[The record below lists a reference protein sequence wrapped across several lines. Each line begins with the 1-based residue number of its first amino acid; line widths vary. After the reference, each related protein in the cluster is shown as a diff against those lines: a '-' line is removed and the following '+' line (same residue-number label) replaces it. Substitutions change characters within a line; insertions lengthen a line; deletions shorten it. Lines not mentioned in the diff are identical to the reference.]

1 MLKLGVIISVKLTR
15 YEGMVNIYPP
25 NKNPGFSSCGTR
37 LQQVSRSVLRGR
49 QEKNQDPG
57 TSTQKYDTVGL
68 TNRLRC
74 MHDLQ
79 YIYTPGST
87 YDGNQG
93 ARCSKGV
100 LIINVVSELIKT
112 LVHNIMF
119 VAKEIMALSL
129 TLPLPLPLPSR
140 YRYWYQHRYR
150 YCCRYH
156 YHYYRYHY
164 HYYRY
169 R

>member
-1 MLKLGVIISVKLTR
+1 MRGWLTYTPPTR
-15 YEGMVNIYPP
+15 IQGFRVAAPAYSRFPVVFYEVDRRKIRTQAHRP
-25 NKNPGFSSCGTR
+25 KNTT
-37 LQQVSRSVLRGR
+37 RSVSPTAYGACTTC
-49 QEKNQDPG
+49 NI
-57 TSTQKYDTVGL
+57 
-68 TNRLRC
+68 
-74 MHDLQ
+74 